1 MEPLNVTIP
10 EAARILGC
18 GRSKLYELIAANRL
32 EAVKLG
38 ARTLIRVA
46 SLKAYSDSLPTRAGN
61 G

>member
-18 GRSKLYELIAANRL
+18 GRSKLYELIGRNRL

-38 ARTLIRVA
+38 SRTLIRVA
-46 SLKAYSDSLPTRAGN
+46 SIKSFSESLQSKGA
-61 G
+61 